1 MKNILITGGS
11 GLIGKTITQVFENE
25 GKEVAW
31 LSRSPDDQSQKS
43 YYWNPKNKE
52 IDQEALYWCDGII
65 HLAGAGVA
73 DKKWTDSRKK
83 EILDSRVD
91 GSRLLREELK
101 KIKDRPKVFI
111 ASSAVGFYGM
121 DTGDKLLFEGDPS
134 GKDFLAQVVKKWEAE
149 TEAIQELKIRT
160 VILRIG
166 IVLAKEG
173 GALKEILKPPVTAP
187 LGNGN
192 QYMSWIHIDDLAGIF
207 LHALEN
213 HGISGIYHAVGPVPV
228 SNRVLTQKAASYR
241 DKPFVNVGV
250 PGFALKVAL
259 GEMAQMVLG
268 GNRVSSEKI
277 QGTGFN
283 FKFGDLN
290 QALNQIFQ

>member
-11 GLIGKTITQVFENE
+11 GLIGKTITQVLENE

-65 HLAGAGVA
+65 HLAGAGIA
-73 DKKWTDSRKK
+73 DKRWTEARKQA
-83 EILDSRVD
+83 ILDSRVD
-91 GSRLLREELK
+91 GSRLIREELK
-101 KIKDRPKVFI
+101 KIKDKPKVFI
-111 ASSAVGFYGM
+111 ASSGVGFYGM
-121 DTGDKLLFEGDPS
+121 DTGDKLIFEGDPA
-134 GKDFLAQVVKKWEAE
+134 GKDFLAHVVKKWEAE
-149 TEAIQELKIRT
+149 TEAVQELKIRT
-160 VILRIG
+160 VIFRIG
-166 IVLAKEG
+166 IVLAKQG

-192 QYMSWIHIDDLAGIF
+192 QYMSWIHIDDLAAMF
-207 LHALEN
+207 LHAMEN

-241 DKPFVNVGV
+241 GKPFINVGV
-250 PGFALKVAL
+250 PEFALKLAL

-268 GNRVSSEKI
+268 GNRVSCEKI
-277 QGTGFN
+277 QGTGFR
-283 FKFGDLN
+283 FRFGDLN
-290 QALNQIFQ
+290 QALEQIFK